1 VASPLRNTMPI
12 RFRCV
17 YCDKLLGI
25 ARRKAGAVV
34 NCPQCGQ
41 PLIVPTPEPEP
52 EKVAAAPPAPA
63 SVPAGAPNKLFERD
77 DFDVVLQGDVTV
89 QTHDDIP
96 ASPPAPKRSKPR
108 QAAPPP
114 VPSPLPP
121 RPFAVEQSLPAAY
134 EPAPAPLP
142 LPARRQERGMVLTT
156 GKLIGAVVAVLVLV
170 LGAFGGG
177 VVVGRMLASGGNG

>member
-1 VASPLRNTMPI
+1 MPI

-52 EKVAAAPPAPA
+52 QKIAAAPPAPA
-63 SVPAGAPNKLFERD
+63 SVPAAGPSKLFERD
-77 DFDVVLQGDVTV
+77 DFDVILQGDVTV
-89 QTHDDIP
+89 QSHEDIP
-96 ASPPAPKRSKPR
+96 ALPKKSKSRP
-108 QAAPPP
+108 AAPPP

-121 RPFAVEQSLPAAY
+121 RPFPVEQSLPSPF

-142 LPARRQERGMVLTT
+142 LPARRQQRGLVLTT

-177 VVVGRMLASGGNG
+177 VVVGRMLATSGNG

>member
-1 VASPLRNTMPI
+1 MPI

-52 EKVAAAPPAPA
+52 QKVAAAPPVPATVPA
-63 SVPAGAPNKLFERD
+63 SAPGKLFERD
-77 DFDVVLQGDVTV
+77 DFDVILQGDVTV
-89 QTHDDIP
+89 QSHEDIP
-96 ASPPAPKRSKPR
+96 APPPKRSKPR
-108 QAAPPP
+108 QSTPPP

-121 RPFAVEQSLPAAY
+121 RPFPVEQSLP
-134 EPAPAPLP
+134 
-142 LPARRQERGMVLTT
+142 
-156 GKLIGAVVAVLVLV
+156 
-170 LGAFGGG
+170 
-177 VVVGRMLASGGNG
+177 